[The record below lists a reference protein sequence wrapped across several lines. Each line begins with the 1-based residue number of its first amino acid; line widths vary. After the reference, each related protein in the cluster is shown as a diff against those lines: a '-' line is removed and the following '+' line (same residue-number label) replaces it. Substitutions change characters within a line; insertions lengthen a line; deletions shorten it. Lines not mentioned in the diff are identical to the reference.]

1 MPAWT
6 MMCNPLVSVF
16 GFRLPYFVSA
26 GVSMDPKTDKFL
38 TATQLFAGYV
48 HLLLWI
54 YVFSA
59 ELMYLVDRTYVD
71 TEWKT
76 GGNLNQLQSVS
87 FISSTVAFGTIV
99 VALVIHVI
107 VRACDQELGY
117 DSEKTNVLPPLVP
130 AIIKAFL
137 GLSILINVLL
147 FIYVAVDVDRMLHFI
162 EYGPGSTY
170 TNADV
175 DFTHDDKLGIIA
187 MIMCKILILA
197 IFSENQY
204 FHHQSVYSS
213 VDCH

>member
-1 MPAWT
+1 MI
-6 MMCNPLVSVF
+6 CNPLVSVF
-16 GFRLPYFVSA
+16 GFRVPYFVSA
-26 GVSMDPKTDKFL
+26 GVINTPGSDKFL
-38 TATQLFAGYV
+38 TGTQLFAGYA

-54 YVFSA
+54 YVFLA
-59 ELMYLVDRTYVD
+59 ELVYLTDRTYVD

-87 FISSTVAFGTIV
+87 FASSTVAFGTIV

-107 VRACDQELGY
+107 ARGCINSNLGY
-117 DSEKTNVLPPLVP
+117 DSEKANVLPPLVP

-137 GLSILINVLL
+137 SLSILINVLL

-175 DFTHDDKLGIIA
+175 DFTHDDKLGIIT

-197 IFSENQY
+197 IFNENQY
-204 FHHQSVYSS
+204 FHQQAVYRS
-213 VDCH
+213 VDLH